1 MEVQDGIRSVIEL
14 PLITLRAAHAGQRL
28 SDALP
33 DNAAMSRTQIDRAG
47 TFLRR
52 WWELDPDSED
62 AVDEHDFG
70 RAVDILGEY
79 RTGFQ
84 DPLKKTTVGL
94 RQFVQRE
101 SETVVVGQRLKRMPQ
116 ILNKLVRFSSMRLT
130 QMEDIAGCRAIL
142 AGGASEVAGVLRRI
156 RRNWDIIG
164 IDDYV
169 KNPKPTGYR
178 ATHVVV
184 RRDGHPVEIQLRTP
198 GQHEWAEAVERVA
211 ARIREPLKDGKG
223 PRDLLTYF
231 ELVGW
236 VIAIEE
242 RGETPD
248 QHFVEILR
256 RFQAR
261 MEHYFTPTLG

>member
-1 MEVQDGIRSVIEL
+1 
-14 PLITLRAAHAGQRL
+14 
-28 SDALP
+28 
-33 DNAAMSRTQIDRAG
+33 MSRTQVDRAG
-47 TFLRR
+47 IFLRE
-52 WWELDPDSED
+52 WWELEPDDSEGE
-62 AVDEHDFG
+62 AAFDEHEFA
-70 RAVDILGEY
+70 RAVDLLSGY
-79 RTGFQ
+79 RAGFQ

-116 ILNKLVRFSSMRLT
+116 ILNKLSRFSSMRLT

-169 KNPKPTGYR
+169 KTPKPTGYR
-178 ATHVVV
+178 AIHVVI

-211 ARIREPLKDGKG
+211 ARIRRPLKDGEG

-236 VIAIEE
+236 VMATEE
-242 RGETPD
+242 RGEVPD

-256 RFQAR
+256 RFQSR
-261 MEHYFTPTLG
+261 VEPYFTAALG